1 MKTNWQKDIHDRL
14 GSYEKDAPEGLWEGI
29 SRELPKL
36 NDGVM
41 LTHKPQRTAK
51 FRMWRVAG
59 VAAAASVA
67 LVIGYNFL
75 GNSAK
80 DNINIATNT
89 PKHPNML
96 ASNQKPLG
104 NEPTGVCAEQA
115 THSADDLLS
124 EQPVLASASM
134 EQPVLASAS
143 TEQPTLANASTET
156 DVKVISSKEE
166 NSSKEEYS
174 KKEENGKENEQAE
187 VKPEKRE
194 DSRVLPKSQ
203 NDALLAYND
212 LTERRGSADV
222 SSRWSVSTG
231 AMGGLGASST
241 TTAYGD
247 YLVLASPGVMDAKD
261 SPMLDMNTV
270 NRDVEQ
276 KTEYDHHLPIRI
288 GLSVAYALT
297 DRLSISSGLTYT
309 RLSSDIKDASRE
321 SKYIGEQRLHYV
333 GIPVNVSYKVAS
345 FRWISLYGTAGV
357 LAEKCVSGT
366 TDEGYVENNTMK
378 YTNTQD
384 ISSKPLQM
392 SVNAGVGIQFDFV
405 DNVGI
410 YAEPGLSYY
419 FDDGS
424 ALQTI
429 YKEKPLNFNLNV
441 GVRFKLGKWKQ

>member
-14 GSYEKDAPEGLWEGI
+14 GSYEKDAPVGLWEGI
-29 SRELPKL
+29 SRRMPKL
-36 NDGVM
+36 NDGGM
-41 LTHKPQRTAK
+41 LTLKPQRTAK

-75 GNSAK
+75 GNHTK

-89 PKHPNML
+89 TKHPNML
-96 ASNQKPLG
+96 ASNKKPLG
-104 NEPTGVCAEQA
+104 NEPTGVSAEQA
-115 THSADDLLS
+115 THSEDNLLA
-124 EQPVLASASM
+124 EQPTLANAST
-134 EQPVLASAS
+134 EQPTLASAS
-143 TEQPTLANASTET
+143 TEQPTLANVSTET
-156 DVKVISSKEE
+156 NVKEISSKEE
-166 NSSKEEYS
+166 NS
-174 KKEENGKENEQAE
+174 KEENKQTET
-187 VKPEKRE
+187 KPAKRE
-194 DSRVLPKSQ
+194 DSYVLPHNPDK
-203 NDALLAYND
+203 NLLAFND
-212 LTERRGSADV
+212 MTERRGDEDAP
-222 SSRWSVSTG
+222 SRWSVSTG
-231 AMGGLGASST
+231 AMGGLGASGT
-241 TTAYGD
+241 TIAYGD
-247 YLVLASPGVMDAKD
+247 HLVLSSPGVADTKD
-261 SPMLDMNTV
+261 SPMLDMNTI
-270 NRDVEQ
+270 NRDIET

-345 FRWISLYGTAGV
+345 SRWISLYGTAGV

-378 YTNTQD
+378 YTNTHD

-392 SVNAGVGIQFDFV
+392 SVNAGVGIQFDFI

-441 GVRFKLGKWKQ
+441 GVRFKLEKRKP

>member
-67 LVIGYNFL
+67 LVIGYSFL

-96 ASNQKPLG
+96 ASSQMPLG
-104 NEPTGVCAEQA
+104 NEPTGVCADQA
-115 THSADDLLS
+115 THSADDLL
-124 EQPVLASASM
+124 A
-134 EQPVLASAS
+134 
-143 TEQPTLANASTET
+143 EQPTLANASTKQPTLAKASTEQPTLASVSTET
-156 DVKVISSKEE
+156 DVKEIGSKEE
-166 NSSKEEYS
+166 NS
-174 KKEENGKENEQAE
+174 KEENKQTET
-187 VKPEKRE
+187 KPAKRE
-194 DSRVLPKSQ
+194 DSYVLPK
-203 NDALLAYND
+203 NPDNNLLAFND
-212 LTERRGSADV
+212 MTERRGDEDAP
-222 SSRWSVSTG
+222 SRWSVSTG
-231 AMGGLGASST
+231 AMGGLGASGT

-247 YLVLASPGVMDAKD
+247 HLVLSSPGVADTKD
-261 SPMLDMNTV
+261 SPMLDMNTI
-270 NRDVEQ
+270 NRDIET
-276 KTEYDHHLPIRI
+276 KTEYEHHLPIRI

-309 RLSSDIKDASRE
+309 RLSSDIKDTSRE

-345 FRWISLYGTAGV
+345 FRWLGLYGTAGV

-378 YTNTQD
+378 YTNTHD

-392 SVNAGVGIQFDFV
+392 SVNAGVGIQFDFI

-441 GVRFKLGKWKQ
+441 GVRFKLSKY

>member
-36 NDGVM
+36 NDGGM
-41 LTHKPQRTAK
+41 LTDKPQRTAK

-75 GNSAK
+75 GNDVQ
-80 DNINIATNT
+80 DNINIPTNT
-89 PKHPNML
+89 TNHHNML
-96 ASNQKPLG
+96 ASNKKPLG
-104 NEPTGVCAEQA
+104 NEPTDICADQV

-124 EQPVLASASM
+124 DQPKLAN
-134 EQPVLASAS
+134 AS
-143 TEQPTLANASTET
+143 TEQPTLASASTET
-156 DVKVISSKEE
+156 NVKEIGSKEE
-166 NSSKEEYS
+166 NS
-174 KKEENGKENEQAE
+174 KKENGQTE

-194 DSRVLPKSQ
+194 DNRMLRKNQ
-203 NDALLAYND
+203 DDALLAYND
-212 LTERRGSADV
+212 VTERSGSTDAP
-222 SSRWSVSTG
+222 SRWSVSTG
-231 AMGGLGASST
+231 AMGGLGASGT

-247 YLVLASPGVMDAKD
+247 YLVLSCPGVMDTKD
-261 SPMLDMNTV
+261 SPMLDMSSV
-270 NRDVEQ
+270 NRDEET
-276 KTEYDHHLPIRI
+276 KTEYEHHLPIRI

-345 FRWISLYGTAGV
+345 SRWISLYGTAGV

-392 SVNAGVGIQFDFV
+392 SVNAGVGIQFDFI

-424 ALQTI
+424 VLQTI

-441 GVRFKLGKWKQ
+441 GVRFKLSKF

>member
-67 LVIGYNFL
+67 LVIGYSFF
-75 GNSAK
+75 GNSAN
-80 DNINIATNT
+80 DNINIPTNT

-104 NEPTGVCAEQA
+104 NEPTGVNADQT
-115 THSADDLLS
+115 THSADNLLS
-124 EQPVLASASM
+124 EQPTLASASM
-134 EQPVLASAS
+134 EQPKLASAS

-166 NSSKEEYS
+166 NSSKEEDS

-194 DSRVLPKSQ
+194 DSRMLPKSQ

-231 AMGGLGASST
+231 AMGGLGASGT

-247 YLVLASPGVMDAKD
+247 YLVLASPGAMDAKD

-345 FRWISLYGTAGV
+345 FRWLGLYGTAGV

-392 SVNAGVGIQFDFV
+392 SVNAGVGIQFDFI

-441 GVRFKLGKWKQ
+441 GVRFKLGK

>member
-29 SRELPKL
+29 SRRMPKL
-36 NDGVM
+36 NDGGM
-41 LTHKPQRTAK
+41 LTDKPQRTAK

-59 VAAAASVA
+59 VAVAASVA

-75 GNSAK
+75 GNDVQ
-80 DNINIATNT
+80 DNINIPTNT
-89 PKHPNML
+89 TNHHNML
-96 ASNQKPLG
+96 ASNKKPLG
-104 NEPTGVCAEQA
+104 NEPTDICADQV

-124 EQPVLASASM
+124 DQPKLAN
-134 EQPVLASAS
+134 AS

-156 DVKVISSKEE
+156 NVKEIGSKEE
-166 NSSKEEYS
+166 NS
-174 KKEENGKENEQAE
+174 KKENGQTE

-194 DSRVLPKSQ
+194 DNRMLRKNQ
-203 NDALLAYND
+203 DDALLAYND
-212 LTERRGSADV
+212 VTERSGSTDAP
-222 SSRWSVSTG
+222 SRWSVSTG
-231 AMGGLGASST
+231 AMGGLGASGT

-247 YLVLASPGVMDAKD
+247 YLVLSCPGVMDTKD
-261 SPMLDMNTV
+261 SPMLDMSSV
-270 NRDVEQ
+270 NRDEET
-276 KTEYDHHLPIRI
+276 KTEYEHHLPIRI

-345 FRWISLYGTAGV
+345 SRWISLYGTAGV

-378 YTNTQD
+378 YTNTHD

-392 SVNAGVGIQFDFV
+392 SVNAGVGIQFDFI

-441 GVRFKLGKWKQ
+441 GVRFKLEKRKP

>member
-29 SRELPKL
+29 SRGMPKL
-36 NDGVM
+36 NDGGM

-67 LVIGYNFL
+67 LVIGYSFL

-96 ASNQKPLG
+96 ASNKKPLG
-104 NEPTGVCAEQA
+104 NEPTGVSADQA
-115 THSADDLLS
+115 THSEDNLLA
-124 EQPVLASASM
+124 EQPTLAN
-134 EQPVLASAS
+134 VS
-143 TEQPTLANASTET
+143 TEQPTLAFASTET
-156 DVKVISSKEE
+156 DVKEISSKEE
-166 NSSKEEYS
+166 NS
-174 KKEENGKENEQAE
+174 KEENKQTETKTA
-187 VKPEKRE
+187 KRE
-194 DSRVLPKSQ
+194 DSYVLPH
-203 NDALLAYND
+203 NPDNNLLAFND
-212 LTERRGSADV
+212 MTERRGDEDAP
-222 SSRWSVSTG
+222 SRWSVSTG
-231 AMGGLGASST
+231 AMGGLGATGT

-247 YLVLASPGVMDAKD
+247 HLVLSSPGVADTKD
-261 SPMLDMNTV
+261 SPMLDMNTI
-270 NRDVEQ
+270 NRDIET

-297 DRLSISSGLTYT
+297 DRMSISSGLTYT

-345 FRWISLYGTAGV
+345 SRWISLYGTAGV

-392 SVNAGVGIQFDFV
+392 SVNAGVGIQFDFI

-441 GVRFKLGKWKQ
+441 GVRFKLSKY

>member
-36 NDGVM
+36 NDGGM
-41 LTHKPQRTAK
+41 LTDKPQRTAK
-51 FRMWRVAG
+51 FKMWRVAG

-67 LVIGYNFL
+67 LVIGYSFL
-75 GNSAK
+75 GNDTK

-89 PKHPNML
+89 TKHPNML
-96 ASNQKPLG
+96 ASNKKPLG
-104 NEPTGVCAEQA
+104 NEPTDICAEQA
-115 THSADDLLS
+115 THSEDNLLA
-124 EQPVLASASM
+124 EQPT
-134 EQPVLASAS
+134 LASAS
-143 TEQPTLANASTET
+143 TETN
-156 DVKVISSKEE
+156 VKEIGSKEE
-166 NSSKEEYS
+166 NNS
-174 KKEENGKENEQAE
+174 KKEENSKKDNGLAE
-187 VKPEKRE
+187 VKPEKHE
-194 DSRVLPKSQ
+194 DNRVLTKHTD
-203 NDALLAYND
+203 DALLAHND
-212 LTERRGSADV
+212 VTERRGSADAP
-222 SSRWSVSTG
+222 SRWSVSTG
-231 AMGGLGASST
+231 AMGGLGASGT

-247 YLVLASPGVMDAKD
+247 YLVLSCPGVMDTKD
-261 SPMLDMNTV
+261 SPMLDMSSV
-270 NRDVEQ
+270 NRDVET
-276 KTEYDHHLPIRI
+276 KTEYEHHLPIRI

-297 DRLSISSGLTYT
+297 DRLSIGTGLTYT
-309 RLSSDIKDASRE
+309 RLSSDIKDASME
-321 SKYIGEQRLHYV
+321 SNYSGEQRLHYV

-345 FRWISLYGTAGV
+345 SRWISLYGTAGV

-392 SVNAGVGIQFDFV
+392 SVNAGVGIQFNV
-405 DNVGI
+405 HDNVGI

-441 GVRFKLGKWKQ
+441 GVRFKLSKF

>member
-29 SRELPKL
+29 SRRMPKL
-36 NDGVM
+36 NDGGM
-41 LTHKPQRTAK
+41 LTDKPQRTAK

-75 GNSAK
+75 GNDVQ
-80 DNINIATNT
+80 DNINIPTNT
-89 PKHPNML
+89 TKHPNML
-96 ASNQKPLG
+96 ASSQKPIG
-104 NEPTGVCAEQA
+104 NEPTGVCADQA

-124 EQPVLASASM
+124 EQPTLAK
-134 EQPVLASAS
+134 AS

-156 DVKVISSKEE
+156 NVKEISSKKENSKEE
-166 NSSKEEYS
+166 N
-174 KKEENGKENEQAE
+174 GQTE

-194 DSRVLPKSQ
+194 DNRMLRKNQ
-203 NDALLAYND
+203 DDALLAYND
-212 LTERRGSADV
+212 VTERSGSTDAP
-222 SSRWSVSTG
+222 SRWSVSTG
-231 AMGGLGASST
+231 AMGGLGASGT

-247 YLVLASPGVMDAKD
+247 YLVLSCPGGADTKD
-261 SPMLDMNTV
+261 SPMLDMSSV

-321 SKYIGEQRLHYV
+321 SKYIGEQRLHYI

-345 FRWISLYGTAGV
+345 FRWLGLYGTAGV
-357 LAEKCVSGT
+357 LVEKCVSGT

-392 SVNAGVGIQFDFV
+392 SVNAGVGIQFDFI

-441 GVRFKLGKWKQ
+441 GVRFKLGKWKP

>member
-41 LTHKPQRTAK
+41 LTHKPQRNAA

-75 GNSAK
+75 GNDVQ
-80 DNINIATNT
+80 DNINIPTNT
-89 PKHPNML
+89 TNHHNML
-96 ASNQKPLG
+96 ASNKKPIG

-124 EQPVLASASM
+124 EQPKLYKAY
-134 EQPVLASAS
+134 
-143 TEQPTLANASTET
+143 TEQPTLASASTET
-156 DVKVISSKEE
+156 DVKEISSKEE
-166 NSSKEEYS
+166 NS
-174 KKEENGKENEQAE
+174 KKENGQTE

-194 DSRVLPKSQ
+194 DNRMLRKNQ
-203 NDALLAYND
+203 DDALLAYND
-212 LTERRGSADV
+212 VTERSGSTDAP
-222 SSRWSVSTG
+222 SRWSVSTG
-231 AMGGLGASST
+231 AMGGLGASGT

-247 YLVLASPGVMDAKD
+247 YLVLSCPGGADTKD
-261 SPMLDMNTV
+261 SPMLDMSSV
-270 NRDVEQ
+270 NRDVET
-276 KTEYDHHLPIRI
+276 KTEYEHHLPIRI

-345 FRWISLYGTAGV
+345 SRWISLYGTAGV

-378 YTNTQD
+378 YTNTHD

-392 SVNAGVGIQFDFV
+392 SVNAGVGIQFDFI

-441 GVRFKLGKWKQ
+441 GVRFKLEKRKP

>member
-36 NDGVM
+36 NDGGM
-41 LTHKPQRTAK
+41 LTDKPQRTAK
-51 FRMWRVAG
+51 FGMWRVAG

-75 GNSAK
+75 GNDTK

-89 PKHPNML
+89 LKHPNML

-104 NEPTGVCAEQA
+104 NEPTGICAEQA

-124 EQPVLASASM
+124 EQPVLAKASI
-134 EQPVLASAS
+134 
-143 TEQPTLANASTET
+143 EQPTLAKAFTET
-156 DVKVISSKEE
+156 DVKEI
-166 NSSKEEYS
+166 SSKEEYS

-212 LTERRGSADV
+212 LTERRGSADA
-222 SSRWSVSTG
+222 SSRWTVSTG
-231 AMGGLGASST
+231 AMGGLGASGT

-247 YLVLASPGVMDAKD
+247 YLVLSCPGVMDAKD

-288 GLSVAYALT
+288 GLNVAYALT

-333 GIPVNVSYKVAS
+333 GIPLNVSYKVAS
-345 FRWISLYGTAGV
+345 FRWLGLYGTAGV

-378 YTNTQD
+378 YTNTHD

-392 SVNAGVGIQFDFV
+392 SVNAGVGIQFDFI

-441 GVRFKLGKWKQ
+441 GVRFKLSKY

>member
-29 SRELPKL
+29 SRRMPKL
-36 NDGVM
+36 NDGGM
-41 LTHKPQRTAK
+41 LTDKPQRTAK

-67 LVIGYNFL
+67 LVIGYSFL
-75 GNSAK
+75 GNDVQ
-80 DNINIATNT
+80 DNINIPTNT
-89 PKHPNML
+89 TKHPNML
-96 ASNQKPLG
+96 ASSQKPIG

-124 EQPVLASASM
+124 EQPKLYKAY
-134 EQPVLASAS
+134 
-143 TEQPTLANASTET
+143 TEQPTLASASTET
-156 DVKVISSKEE
+156 DVKEISSKKENSKEE
-166 NSSKEEYS
+166 NK
-174 KKEENGKENEQAE
+174 QAE

-194 DSRVLPKSQ
+194 DNRMLRKNQ
-203 NDALLAYND
+203 DDALLAFND
-212 LTERRGSADV
+212 MTERRGDEDAP
-222 SSRWSVSTG
+222 SRWSVSTG
-231 AMGGLGASST
+231 AMGGLGASGT

-247 YLVLASPGVMDAKD
+247 YLVLSCPGGADTKD
-261 SPMLDMNTV
+261 SPMLDMSSV
-270 NRDVEQ
+270 NRDVET
-276 KTEYDHHLPIRI
+276 KTEYEHHLPIRI

-345 FRWISLYGTAGV
+345 FRWLGLYGTAGV

-378 YTNTQD
+378 YTNTHD

-392 SVNAGVGIQFDFV
+392 SVNAGVGIQFDFI

-441 GVRFKLGKWKQ
+441 GVRFKLGK

>member
-29 SRELPKL
+29 SRRMPKL
-36 NDGVM
+36 NDGGM
-41 LTHKPQRTAK
+41 LTDKPQRTAK

-59 VAAAASVA
+59 VAVAASVA

-75 GNSAK
+75 GNDVQ
-80 DNINIATNT
+80 DNINIPTNT
-89 PKHPNML
+89 TNHHNML
-96 ASNQKPLG
+96 ASNKKPIG

-124 EQPVLASASM
+124 EQPKLYKAY
-134 EQPVLASAS
+134 
-143 TEQPTLANASTET
+143 TEQPTLASASTET
-156 DVKVISSKEE
+156 DVKEIGSKEE
-166 NSSKEEYS
+166 NS
-174 KKEENGKENEQAE
+174 KKENGQTE

-194 DSRVLPKSQ
+194 DNRMLRKNQ
-203 NDALLAYND
+203 DDALLAYND
-212 LTERRGSADV
+212 VTERSGSTDAP
-222 SSRWSVSTG
+222 SRWSVSTG
-231 AMGGLGASST
+231 AMGGLGASGT

-247 YLVLASPGVMDAKD
+247 YLVLSCPGGADTKD
-261 SPMLDMNTV
+261 SPMLDMSSV
-270 NRDVEQ
+270 NRDEET
-276 KTEYDHHLPIRI
+276 KTEYEHHLPIRI

-321 SKYIGEQRLHYV
+321 NKYIGEQRLHYV

-345 FRWISLYGTAGV
+345 SRWISLYGTAGV
-357 LAEKCVSGT
+357 LAEKCVAGS
-366 TDEGYVENNTMK
+366 TDEGYVVNNTVQQ
-378 YTNTQD
+378 TNTHD
-384 ISSKPLQM
+384 ISTKPLQM
-392 SVNAGVGIQFDFV
+392 SVNAGVGIQFNV
-405 DNVGI
+405 HDNVGI

-441 GVRFKLGKWKQ
+441 GVRFKLSKF

>member
-29 SRELPKL
+29 SRRMPKL
-36 NDGVM
+36 NDGGM

-67 LVIGYNFL
+67 LVIGYSFL

-89 PKHPNML
+89 TKHPNML
-96 ASNQKPLG
+96 ASSQKPLG
-104 NEPTGVCAEQA
+104 NEPTGVSADQA
-115 THSADDLLS
+115 THSADDLLA
-124 EQPVLASASM
+124 EQPTLAN
-134 EQPVLASAS
+134 AS
-143 TEQPTLANASTET
+143 TEQPTLANASMET
-156 DVKVISSKEE
+156 DVKEISSKEE
-166 NSSKEEYS
+166 NS
-174 KKEENGKENEQAE
+174 KEENKQTET
-187 VKPEKRE
+187 KPVKRE
-194 DSRVLPKSQ
+194 DSYVLPH
-203 NDALLAYND
+203 NPDNNLLAFND
-212 LTERRGSADV
+212 MTERRGDEDAP
-222 SSRWSVSTG
+222 SRWSVSTG
-231 AMGGLGASST
+231 AMGGLGASGT

-247 YLVLASPGVMDAKD
+247 HLVLSSPGVADTKD
-261 SPMLDMNTV
+261 SPMLDMNTI

-321 SKYIGEQRLHYV
+321 SKYIGEQRLHYI

-345 FRWISLYGTAGV
+345 SRWISLYGTAGV

-392 SVNAGVGIQFDFV
+392 SVNAGVGIQFDII

-441 GVRFKLGKWKQ
+441 GVRFKLSKY

>member
-29 SRELPKL
+29 SRRMPKL
-36 NDGVM
+36 NDGIM

-89 PKHPNML
+89 TKHPNML
-96 ASNQKPLG
+96 ASNKKPLG

-115 THSADDLLS
+115 THSEDNLLA
-124 EQPVLASASM
+124 EQPTLAKASMEQPTLASASM
-134 EQPVLASAS
+134 
-143 TEQPTLANASTET
+143 EQPTLANASTET
-156 DVKVISSKEE
+156 DVKEISSKEE
-166 NSSKEEYS
+166 NSSKEEDS

-231 AMGGLGASST
+231 AMGGLGASGT

-247 YLVLASPGVMDAKD
+247 YLVLSCPGGADTKD

-309 RLSSDIKDASRE
+309 RLASDIKDASRE

-378 YTNTQD
+378 YTNTHD

-392 SVNAGVGIQFDFV
+392 SVNAGVGIQFDFIE
-405 DNVGI
+405 NVGI
-410 YAEPGLSYY
+410 YAEPGLRYY

-424 ALQTI
+424 VLQTI

-441 GVRFKLGKWKQ
+441 GVRFKLSKY

>member
-36 NDGVM
+36 NDGDM
-41 LTHKPQRTAK
+41 LTHKPQRKAA

-67 LVIGYNFL
+67 LVIGYGFL

-89 PKHPNML
+89 TKHPNML
-96 ASNQKPLG
+96 ASNKKPLG

-115 THSADDLLS
+115 THSEDNLLA
-124 EQPVLASASM
+124 EQPT
-134 EQPVLASAS
+134 LASAS
-143 TEQPTLANASTET
+143 TEQPALTSASTET
-156 DVKVISSKEE
+156 DVKEISSKEISSKEE
-166 NSSKEEYS
+166 NSKEENS
-174 KKEENGKENEQAE
+174 KKENKQTEA
-187 VKPEKRE
+187 KPAKRE
-194 DSRVLPKSQ
+194 DSYVLPQ
-203 NDALLAYND
+203 NPDNNLLAFND
-212 LTERRGSADV
+212 MTERRGDEDA
-222 SSRWSVSTG
+222 SSRWTVSTG
-231 AMGGLGASST
+231 AMGGLGASGT

-247 YLVLASPGVMDAKD
+247 YLVLSCPGGADTKD
-261 SPMLDMNTV
+261 SPMLDMNTI
-270 NRDVEQ
+270 NRDIET

-297 DRLSISSGLTYT
+297 DQLSISSGLTYT
-309 RLSSDIKDASRE
+309 RLASDIKDASRE

-333 GIPVNVSYKVAS
+333 GIPLNVSYKVAS
-345 FRWISLYGTAGV
+345 FRWLGLYGTAGV

-392 SVNAGVGIQFDFV
+392 SVNAGVGIQFDFI

-441 GVRFKLGKWKQ
+441 GVRFKLGK

>member
-67 LVIGYNFL
+67 LVIGYSFF

-80 DNINIATNT
+80 DNINIPTNT
-89 PKHPNML
+89 TKHPNML
-96 ASNQKPLG
+96 ASNKKPLG
-104 NEPTGVCAEQA
+104 NEPTGVSADQA
-115 THSADDLLS
+115 MHSEDDLLS
-124 EQPVLASASM
+124 EQPKLAN
-134 EQPVLASAS
+134 AS
-143 TEQPTLANASTET
+143 TEQPTLASVSTEQPTLASASTET
-156 DVKVISSKEE
+156 DVKEISSKEE
-166 NSSKEEYS
+166 NKQTVTNKQTET
-174 KKEENGKENEQAE
+174 
-187 VKPEKRE
+187 KPAKRE
-194 DSRVLPKSQ
+194 DSYVLPH
-203 NDALLAYND
+203 NPDNNLLAFND
-212 LTERRGSADV
+212 MTERRGDEDAP
-222 SSRWSVSTG
+222 SRWSVSTG
-231 AMGGLGASST
+231 AMGGLGATGT

-247 YLVLASPGVMDAKD
+247 HLVLSSPGVADTKD
-261 SPMLDMNTV
+261 SPMLDMNTI

-345 FRWISLYGTAGV
+345 FRWLGLYGTAGV

-392 SVNAGVGIQFDFV
+392 SVNAGVGIQFDFI

-441 GVRFKLGKWKQ
+441 GVRFRLSKY

>member
-14 GSYEKDAPEGLWEGI
+14 GGYEKDAPEGLWEGI

-36 NDGVM
+36 NDGGM
-41 LTHKPQRTAK
+41 LTDKPQRTAK

-67 LVIGYNFL
+67 LVIGYSFL

-80 DNINIATNT
+80 DNINIPTNT
-89 PKHPNML
+89 TKHPNML
-96 ASNQKPLG
+96 ASSQKPLG
-104 NEPTGVCAEQA
+104 NEPTGVSAEQA
-115 THSADDLLS
+115 THSEDNLLA
-124 EQPVLASASM
+124 EQPT
-134 EQPVLASAS
+134 LASAS
-143 TEQPTLANASTET
+143 TEQPTLASASTEQPTLASASMET
-156 DVKVISSKEE
+156 DVKEISSKEE
-166 NSSKEEYS
+166 NS
-174 KKEENGKENEQAE
+174 KEENKQTETKTA
-187 VKPEKRE
+187 KRE
-194 DSRVLPKSQ
+194 DSYVLPK
-203 NDALLAYND
+203 NPDNNLLAFND
-212 LTERRGSADV
+212 MTERSGDEDAP
-222 SSRWSVSTG
+222 SRWSVSTG
-231 AMGGLGASST
+231 AMGGLGASGT
-241 TTAYGD
+241 TIAYGD
-247 YLVLASPGVMDAKD
+247 HLVLSSPGVADTKD
-261 SPMLDMNTV
+261 SPMLDMNTI
-270 NRDVEQ
+270 NRDIET
-276 KTEYDHHLPIRI
+276 KTEYEHHLPIRI

-309 RLSSDIKDASRE
+309 RLASDIKDASRE

-345 FRWISLYGTAGV
+345 FRWLGLYGTAGV

-392 SVNAGVGIQFDFV
+392 SVNAGVGIQFDFI

-441 GVRFKLGKWKQ
+441 GVRFKLSKY

>member
-29 SRELPKL
+29 SRRMPKL
-36 NDGVM
+36 NDGGM
-41 LTHKPQRTAK
+41 LTDKPQRTAK

-59 VAAAASVA
+59 VAVAASVA

-75 GNSAK
+75 GNDVQ
-80 DNINIATNT
+80 DNINIPTNT
-89 PKHPNML
+89 TNHHNML
-96 ASNQKPLG
+96 ASNKKPIG

-124 EQPVLASASM
+124 EQPKLYKAY
-134 EQPVLASAS
+134 
-143 TEQPTLANASTET
+143 TEQPTLASASTET
-156 DVKVISSKEE
+156 DVKEIGSKEE
-166 NSSKEEYS
+166 NS
-174 KKEENGKENEQAE
+174 KKENGQTE

-194 DSRVLPKSQ
+194 DNRMLRKNQ
-203 NDALLAYND
+203 DDALLAYND
-212 LTERRGSADV
+212 VTERSGSTDAP
-222 SSRWSVSTG
+222 SRWSVSTG
-231 AMGGLGASST
+231 AMGGLGASGT

-247 YLVLASPGVMDAKD
+247 YLVLSCPGVMDTKD
-261 SPMLDMNTV
+261 SPMLDMSSV
-270 NRDVEQ
+270 NRDEET
-276 KTEYDHHLPIRI
+276 KTEYEHHLPIRI

-345 FRWISLYGTAGV
+345 FRWLGLYGTAGV

-378 YTNTQD
+378 YTNTHD

-392 SVNAGVGIQFDFV
+392 SVNAGVGIQFDFI

-441 GVRFKLGKWKQ
+441 GVRFKLSKF

>member
-14 GSYEKDAPEGLWEGI
+14 RCYEKDAPEGLWEGI

-36 NDGVM
+36 NDGGM

-51 FRMWRVAG
+51 FRLWRVAG

-67 LVIGYNFL
+67 LVIGYSFL

-80 DNINIATNT
+80 DNINIPTNT
-89 PKHPNML
+89 TKHPNML
-96 ASNQKPLG
+96 ASSQKPLG
-104 NEPTGVCAEQA
+104 NVPTGVCAEQA
-115 THSADDLLS
+115 THSEDNLLA
-124 EQPVLASASM
+124 EQPKLAK
-134 EQPVLASAS
+134 AS
-143 TEQPTLANASTET
+143 TEQPTLASASMET
-156 DVKVISSKEE
+156 DVKEIGSKEE
-166 NSSKEEYS
+166 NS
-174 KKEENGKENEQAE
+174 KEENKQTETKTA
-187 VKPEKRE
+187 KRE
-194 DSRVLPKSQ
+194 DSYVLPH
-203 NDALLAYND
+203 NPDNNLLAFND
-212 LTERRGSADV
+212 MTERRGDEDAP
-222 SSRWSVSTG
+222 SRWSVSTG
-231 AMGGLGASST
+231 AMGGLGASGT
-241 TTAYGD
+241 TIAYGD
-247 YLVLASPGVMDAKD
+247 HLVLSSPGVADTKD
-261 SPMLDMNTV
+261 SPMLDMNTI
-270 NRDVEQ
+270 NRDIET
-276 KTEYDHHLPIRI
+276 KTEYEHHLPIRI

-345 FRWISLYGTAGV
+345 SRWISLYGTAGV

-392 SVNAGVGIQFDFV
+392 SVNAGVGIQFDFI

-441 GVRFKLGKWKQ
+441 GVRFKLSKY

>member
-29 SRELPKL
+29 SRRMPKL

-41 LTHKPQRTAK
+41 LTHKPQRKAA

-75 GNSAK
+75 GNDTK

-89 PKHPNML
+89 TKHPNIL
-96 ASNQKPLG
+96 ASNKKPLG
-104 NEPTGVCAEQA
+104 NEPTDICADQA
-115 THSADDLLS
+115 THSADDLL
-124 EQPVLASASM
+124 A
-134 EQPVLASAS
+134 
-143 TEQPTLANASTET
+143 EQPTLANASTEQPTLASASTEQPALASASTET
-156 DVKVISSKEE
+156 DVKEISSKEE
-166 NSSKEEYS
+166 NSSKEEDS

-231 AMGGLGASST
+231 AMGGLGASGT

-247 YLVLASPGVMDAKD
+247 HLVFSSPGVVDTKD
-261 SPMLDMNTV
+261 SPMLDMNTI
-270 NRDVEQ
+270 NRDIET
-276 KTEYDHHLPIRI
+276 KTEYEHHLPIRI

-309 RLSSDIKDASRE
+309 RLASDIKDASRE

-345 FRWISLYGTAGV
+345 SRWISLYGTAGV

-392 SVNAGVGIQFDFV
+392 SVNAGVGIQFDFI

-441 GVRFKLGKWKQ
+441 GVRFRLSKY

>member
-14 GSYEKDAPEGLWEGI
+14 GSYEKDAPEGLWEGV

-36 NDGVM
+36 NDGGM

-75 GNSAK
+75 GNDVQ
-80 DNINIATNT
+80 DNINIPTNT
-89 PKHPNML
+89 TKHPNML
-96 ASNQKPLG
+96 ASNKKPLG
-104 NEPTGVCAEQA
+104 NEPTGVSADQT
-115 THSADDLLS
+115 THSADDLLA
-124 EQPVLASASM
+124 EQPTLANVSTK
-134 EQPVLASAS
+134 QPTLASAS
-143 TEQPTLANASTET
+143 TEQPTLASASMET
-156 DVKVISSKEE
+156 DVKEISSKEE
-166 NSSKEEYS
+166 NKQTVTNKQTE
-174 KKEENGKENEQAE
+174 A
-187 VKPEKRE
+187 KPAKRE
-194 DSRVLPKSQ
+194 DSYVLPH
-203 NDALLAYND
+203 NPDNNLLAFND
-212 LTERRGSADV
+212 MTERRGDEDAP
-222 SSRWSVSTG
+222 SRWSVSTG
-231 AMGGLGASST
+231 AMGGLGASGT

-247 YLVLASPGVMDAKD
+247 HLVLSSPGVADTKD
-261 SPMLDMNTV
+261 SPMLDMNTI
-270 NRDVEQ
+270 NRDIET
-276 KTEYDHHLPIRI
+276 KTEYEHHLPIRI

-345 FRWISLYGTAGV
+345 SRWISLYGTAGV

-392 SVNAGVGIQFDFV
+392 SVNAGVGIQFDFI

-424 ALQTI
+424 ELQTI

-441 GVRFKLGKWKQ
+441 GVRFKLSKY

>member
-29 SRELPKL
+29 SRRMPKL
-36 NDGVM
+36 NDGGM
-41 LTHKPQRTAK
+41 LTDKPQRTAK

-67 LVIGYNFL
+67 LVIGYSFL
-75 GNSAK
+75 GNDVQ

-89 PKHPNML
+89 TKHPNML
-96 ASNQKPLG
+96 ASNKKPLG

-124 EQPVLASASM
+124 EQPKLAK
-134 EQPVLASAS
+134 AS
-143 TEQPTLANASTET
+143 TEQPTLASASTET
-156 DVKVISSKEE
+156 DVKEIGSKEE
-166 NSSKEEYS
+166 NS
-174 KKEENGKENEQAE
+174 KKEENKQAE

-194 DSRVLPKSQ
+194 DNRMLRKNQ
-203 NDALLAYND
+203 DDALLAYND
-212 LTERRGSADV
+212 VTERSGSTDAP
-222 SSRWSVSTG
+222 SRWSVSTG
-231 AMGGLGASST
+231 AMGGLGASGT

-247 YLVLASPGVMDAKD
+247 YLVLSCPGGADTKD
-261 SPMLDMNTV
+261 SPMLDMSSV
-270 NRDVEQ
+270 NRDVET
-276 KTEYDHHLPIRI
+276 KTEYEHHLPIRI

-309 RLSSDIKDASRE
+309 RLASDIKDASRE

-345 FRWISLYGTAGV
+345 SRWISLYGTAGV

-378 YTNTQD
+378 YTNTHD

-392 SVNAGVGIQFDFV
+392 SVNAGVGIQFDFI

-441 GVRFKLGKWKQ
+441 GVRFKLGK

>member
-41 LTHKPQRTAK
+41 LTHKPQRNAA

-75 GNSAK
+75 GNDVQ
-80 DNINIATNT
+80 DNINIPTNT
-89 PKHPNML
+89 TNHHNML
-96 ASNQKPLG
+96 ASSQKPIG

-124 EQPVLASASM
+124 DQPKLAN
-134 EQPVLASAS
+134 AS
-143 TEQPTLANASTET
+143 TEQPTLASASTET
-156 DVKVISSKEE
+156 DVNEIGSKEE
-166 NSSKEEYS
+166 NS
-174 KKEENGKENEQAE
+174 KKENGQTE

-194 DSRVLPKSQ
+194 DNRMLHKNQ
-203 NDALLAYND
+203 DDALLAYND
-212 LTERRGSADV
+212 VTERSGSTDAP
-222 SSRWSVSTG
+222 SRWSVSTG
-231 AMGGLGASST
+231 AMGGLGASGT

-247 YLVLASPGVMDAKD
+247 YLVLSCPGVMDTKD
-261 SPMLDMNTV
+261 SPMLDMSSV
-270 NRDVEQ
+270 NRDEET
-276 KTEYDHHLPIRI
+276 KTEYEHHLPIRI

-345 FRWISLYGTAGV
+345 SRWISLYGTAGV

-378 YTNTQD
+378 YTNTHD

-392 SVNAGVGIQFDFV
+392 SVNAGVGIQFDFI

-441 GVRFKLGKWKQ
+441 GVRFKLEKRKP

>member
-36 NDGVM
+36 NDGGM
-41 LTHKPQRTAK
+41 LTDKPQRTAK

-67 LVIGYNFL
+67 LVIGYSFL

-80 DNINIATNT
+80 DNINIPTNT
-89 PKHPNML
+89 TKHPNML
-96 ASNQKPLG
+96 ASSQKPLG
-104 NEPTGVCAEQA
+104 NEPTDICADQA
-115 THSADDLLS
+115 THSEDNLLA
-124 EQPVLASASM
+124 EQPTLAK
-134 EQPVLASAS
+134 AS
-143 TEQPTLANASTET
+143 TEQPTLASVSTEQPTLASASMET
-156 DVKVISSKEE
+156 DVKEIGSKEE
-166 NSSKEEYS
+166 NS
-174 KKEENGKENEQAE
+174 KEENKQTET
-187 VKPEKRE
+187 KPVKRE
-194 DSRVLPKSQ
+194 DSYVLPHNQ
-203 NDALLAYND
+203 DNNLLAFND
-212 LTERRGSADV
+212 MTERRGDEDAP
-222 SSRWSVSTG
+222 SRWSVSTG
-231 AMGGLGASST
+231 AMGGLGASGT

-247 YLVLASPGVMDAKD
+247 HLVLSSPGVADTKD
-261 SPMLDMNTV
+261 SPMLDMNTI
-270 NRDVEQ
+270 NRDIET

-309 RLSSDIKDASRE
+309 RLASDIKDASRE

-345 FRWISLYGTAGV
+345 SRWISLYGTAGV

-378 YTNTQD
+378 YTNTHD

-392 SVNAGVGIQFDFV
+392 SVNAGVGIQFDII

-441 GVRFKLGKWKQ
+441 GVRFRLSKY

>member
-14 GSYEKDAPEGLWEGI
+14 GNYEKDAPEGLWEGI

-36 NDGVM
+36 NDGDM
-41 LTHKPQRTAK
+41 LTDKPQRTAK

-67 LVIGYNFL
+67 LVIGYSFL
-75 GNSAK
+75 GNDTK

-96 ASNQKPLG
+96 ASNKKPLG
-104 NEPTGVCAEQA
+104 NEPTGVSADQA
-115 THSADDLLS
+115 MHSEDDLLS
-124 EQPVLASASM
+124 EQPKLAN
-134 EQPVLASAS
+134 AS
-143 TEQPTLANASTET
+143 TEQPTLASVSTEQPTLASASTET
-156 DVKVISSKEE
+156 DVKEISSKEE
-166 NSSKEEYS
+166 NKQTVTNKQTET
-174 KKEENGKENEQAE
+174 
-187 VKPEKRE
+187 KPAKRE
-194 DSRVLPKSQ
+194 DSYVLPHNQ
-203 NDALLAYND
+203 DNNLLAFND
-212 LTERRGSADV
+212 MTERRGDEDV
-222 SSRWSVSTG
+222 PSRWSVSTG
-231 AMGGLGASST
+231 AMGGLGASGT

-247 YLVLASPGVMDAKD
+247 HLVLSSPGVADTKD
-261 SPMLDMNTV
+261 SPMLDMNTI
-270 NRDVEQ
+270 NRDIET

-297 DRLSISSGLTYT
+297 DRMSISSGLTYT
-309 RLSSDIKDASRE
+309 RLSSDIKDTSRE

-345 FRWISLYGTAGV
+345 SRWISLYGTAGV

-378 YTNTQD
+378 YTNTHD

-392 SVNAGVGIQFDFV
+392 SVNAGVGIQFDFI

-424 ALQTI
+424 ELQTI
-429 YKEKPLNFNLNV
+429 YKEKSLNFNLNV
-441 GVRFKLGKWKQ
+441 GVRFKLSKY

>member
-29 SRELPKL
+29 SRRMPKL

-67 LVIGYNFL
+67 LVIGYSFL
-75 GNSAK
+75 GNDTK
-80 DNINIATNT
+80 DNINIPTNT

-96 ASNQKPLG
+96 ASNKKPLG

-115 THSADDLLS
+115 THSADDLLL
-124 EQPVLASASM
+124 EQPT
-134 EQPVLASAS
+134 LASAS
-143 TEQPTLANASTET
+143 TEQPTLASVSTET
-156 DVKVISSKEE
+156 DVKEISSKEE
-166 NSSKEEYS
+166 DS

-212 LTERRGSADV
+212 LTERRGSADA
-222 SSRWSVSTG
+222 SSRWTVSTG
-231 AMGGLGASST
+231 AMGGLGASGT

-309 RLSSDIKDASRE
+309 RLASDIKDASRE

-333 GIPVNVSYKVAS
+333 GIPVNVSYKVVS
-345 FRWISLYGTAGV
+345 LRWLGLYGTAGV

-392 SVNAGVGIQFDFV
+392 SVNAGVGIQFDFI

-441 GVRFKLGKWKQ
+441 GVRFKLGK

>member
-29 SRELPKL
+29 SRRMPKL
-36 NDGVM
+36 NDGGM
-41 LTHKPQRTAK
+41 LTDKPQRTAK

-67 LVIGYNFL
+67 LVIGYSFL
-75 GNSAK
+75 GNDTK

-89 PKHPNML
+89 TNHHNML
-96 ASNQKPLG
+96 ASNKKPLG
-104 NEPTGVCAEQA
+104 NEPTDICAEQA

-124 EQPVLASASM
+124 EQSALAKA
-134 EQPVLASAS
+134 L
-143 TEQPTLANASTET
+143 TEQPTLANASMET
-156 DVKVISSKEE
+156 DVKEIGSKEE
-166 NSSKEEYS
+166 NNS
-174 KKEENGKENEQAE
+174 KKEENSKKENGQTE

-194 DSRVLPKSQ
+194 DNRMLRKNQ
-203 NDALLAYND
+203 DDALLAYND
-212 LTERRGSADV
+212 VTERSGSTDAP
-222 SSRWSVSTG
+222 SRWSVSTG
-231 AMGGLGASST
+231 AMGGLGASGT

-247 YLVLASPGVMDAKD
+247 YLVLSCPGVMDTKD
-261 SPMLDMNTV
+261 SPMLDMSSV
-270 NRDVEQ
+270 NRDVET
-276 KTEYDHHLPIRI
+276 KTEYEHHLPIRI

-345 FRWISLYGTAGV
+345 SRWISLYGTAGV

-392 SVNAGVGIQFDFV
+392 SVNAGVGIQFDII

-441 GVRFKLGKWKQ
+441 GVRFKLEKRKP

>member
-29 SRELPKL
+29 SRRMPKL
-36 NDGVM
+36 NDGGM
-41 LTHKPQRTAK
+41 LTDKPQRTAK

-59 VAAAASVA
+59 VAVAASVA

-75 GNSAK
+75 GNDTK
-80 DNINIATNT
+80 DNINIPTNT
-89 PKHPNML
+89 TKHPNIL
-96 ASNQKPLG
+96 ASNKKPIG

-124 EQPVLASASM
+124 EQPKLYKAY
-134 EQPVLASAS
+134 
-143 TEQPTLANASTET
+143 TEQPTLASASTET
-156 DVKVISSKEE
+156 DVKEISSKEE
-166 NSSKEEYS
+166 NS
-174 KKEENGKENEQAE
+174 KKENGQTE

-194 DSRVLPKSQ
+194 DNRMLRKNQ
-203 NDALLAYND
+203 DDALLAYND
-212 LTERRGSADV
+212 VTERSGSTDAP
-222 SSRWSVSTG
+222 SRWSVSTG
-231 AMGGLGASST
+231 AMGGLGASGT

-247 YLVLASPGVMDAKD
+247 YLVLSCPGVMDTKD
-261 SPMLDMNTV
+261 SPMLDMSSV
-270 NRDVEQ
+270 NRDEET
-276 KTEYDHHLPIRI
+276 KTEYEHHLPIRI

-345 FRWISLYGTAGV
+345 SRWISLYGTAGV

-378 YTNTQD
+378 YTNTHD

-392 SVNAGVGIQFDFV
+392 SINAGVGIQFDFI

-441 GVRFKLGKWKQ
+441 GVRFKLEKRKP

>member
-36 NDGVM
+36 NDGGM
-41 LTHKPQRTAK
+41 LTDKPQRTAK

-67 LVIGYNFL
+67 LVIGYSFF

-96 ASNQKPLG
+96 ASNKKPLG

-115 THSADDLLS
+115 THSEDNLLA
-124 EQPVLASASM
+124 EQPTLASASM
-134 EQPVLASAS
+134 E
-143 TEQPTLANASTET
+143 T
-156 DVKVISSKEE
+156 DVKEISSKEIG
-166 NSSKEEYS
+166 SKEEN
-174 KKEENGKENEQAE
+174 KQTET
-187 VKPEKRE
+187 KPAKRE
-194 DSRVLPKSQ
+194 DSYVLPK
-203 NDALLAYND
+203 NPDNNLLAFND
-212 LTERRGSADV
+212 MTERRGDEDAP
-222 SSRWSVSTG
+222 SRWSVSTG
-231 AMGGLGASST
+231 AMGGLGASGT

-247 YLVLASPGVMDAKD
+247 YLVLSCPGVMDTKD
-261 SPMLDMNTV
+261 SPMLDMSSV
-270 NRDVEQ
+270 NRDEET
-276 KTEYDHHLPIRI
+276 KTEYEHHLPIRI

-345 FRWISLYGTAGV
+345 SRWISLYGTAGV

-392 SVNAGVGIQFDFV
+392 SVNAGVGIQFDFI

-441 GVRFKLGKWKQ
+441 GVRFKLSKY

>member
-29 SRELPKL
+29 SRRMPKL

-75 GNSAK
+75 GNDTK
-80 DNINIATNT
+80 DNINIPTNT
-89 PKHPNML
+89 TKHPNML
-96 ASNQKPLG
+96 ASSQKPIG

-124 EQPVLASASM
+124 EQPKLYKAYT
-134 EQPVLASAS
+134 EQPTLASAS
-143 TEQPTLANASTET
+143 TETN
-156 DVKVISSKEE
+156 VKEISSKEE
-166 NSSKEEYS
+166 NS
-174 KKEENGKENEQAE
+174 KKENGQAE
-187 VKPEKRE
+187 MKPEKRK
-194 DSRVLPKSQ
+194 DNRMLRKNQ
-203 NDALLAYND
+203 DDALLAYND
-212 LTERRGSADV
+212 VTERSGSTDAP
-222 SSRWSVSTG
+222 SRWSVSTG
-231 AMGGLGASST
+231 AMGGLGASGT

-247 YLVLASPGVMDAKD
+247 YLVLSCPGGADTKD
-261 SPMLDMNTV
+261 SPMLDMSSV
-270 NRDVEQ
+270 NRDVET
-276 KTEYDHHLPIRI
+276 KTEYEHHLPIRI

-345 FRWISLYGTAGV
+345 FRWLGLYGTAGV

-378 YTNTQD
+378 YTNTHD

-392 SVNAGVGIQFDFV
+392 SVNAGVGIQFDFI

-441 GVRFKLGKWKQ
+441 GVRFKLEKRKP

>member
-67 LVIGYNFL
+67 LVIGYSFL
-75 GNSAK
+75 GNDVQ
-80 DNINIATNT
+80 DNINIPTNT
-89 PKHPNML
+89 TKHPNML
-96 ASNQKPLG
+96 ASNKKPLG
-104 NEPTGVCAEQA
+104 NEPTGVSADQT
-115 THSADDLLS
+115 THSADNLLA
-124 EQPVLASASM
+124 EQPTLAKAST
-134 EQPVLASAS
+134 EQPKLASAS
-143 TEQPTLANASTET
+143 TEQPTLASASMET
-156 DVKVISSKEE
+156 DVKEISSKKENSKEE
-166 NSSKEEYS
+166 NKQTET
-174 KKEENGKENEQAE
+174 
-187 VKPEKRE
+187 KPAKRE
-194 DSRVLPKSQ
+194 DSYVLPH
-203 NDALLAYND
+203 NPDNNLLAFND
-212 LTERRGSADV
+212 MTERSGDEDAP
-222 SSRWSVSTG
+222 SRWSVSTG
-231 AMGGLGASST
+231 AMGGLGASGT

-247 YLVLASPGVMDAKD
+247 HLVLSSPGVADTKD
-261 SPMLDMNTV
+261 SPMLDMNTI
-270 NRDVEQ
+270 NRDIET
-276 KTEYDHHLPIRI
+276 KTEYEHHLPIRI

-345 FRWISLYGTAGV
+345 FRWLVLYGTAGV

-392 SVNAGVGIQFDFV
+392 SVNAGVGIQFDII

-424 ALQTI
+424 TLQTI
-429 YKEKPLNFNLNV
+429 YKEKSLNFNLNV
-441 GVRFKLGKWKQ
+441 GVRFKLSKY

>member
-67 LVIGYNFL
+67 LVIGYSFL

-89 PKHPNML
+89 TKHPNML
-96 ASNQKPLG
+96 ASNKKPIG

-124 EQPVLASASM
+124 EQPKLAK
-134 EQPVLASAS
+134 AS
-143 TEQPTLANASTET
+143 TEQPTLASASTET
-156 DVKVISSKEE
+156 DVKEISSKEE
-166 NSSKEEYS
+166 DS

-212 LTERRGSADV
+212 LTERRGSADAP
-222 SSRWSVSTG
+222 SRWSVSTG
-231 AMGGLGASST
+231 AMGGLGASGT

-247 YLVLASPGVMDAKD
+247 HLVLSSPGVADTKD
-261 SPMLDMNTV
+261 SPMLDMNTI
-270 NRDVEQ
+270 NRDIET
-276 KTEYDHHLPIRI
+276 KTEYEHHLPIRI

-309 RLSSDIKDASRE
+309 RLASDIKDASRE

-345 FRWISLYGTAGV
+345 FRWLGLYGTAGV

-392 SVNAGVGIQFDFV
+392 SVNAGVGIQFDFI

-441 GVRFKLGKWKQ
+441 GVRFKLSKY

>member
-29 SRELPKL
+29 SRRMPKL

-41 LTHKPQRTAK
+41 LAHKPQRTAK

-75 GNSAK
+75 GNDTK
-80 DNINIATNT
+80 NNINIATNT
-89 PKHPNML
+89 TKHPNML
-96 ASNQKPLG
+96 ASNKKPLG
-104 NEPTGVCAEQA
+104 NKPTSICAKQA
-115 THSADDLLS
+115 KHSADDLLS
-124 EQPVLASASM
+124 EQPTLYN
-134 EQPVLASAS
+134 AS
-143 TEQPTLANASTET
+143 TEQPTLASASTET
-156 DVKVISSKEE
+156 NVKEIGSKEE
-166 NSSKEEYS
+166 NS
-174 KKEENGKENEQAE
+174 KKENGQTE

-194 DSRVLPKSQ
+194 DNRMLRKNQ
-203 NDALLAYND
+203 DDALLAYND
-212 LTERRGSADV
+212 VTERRGSADA
-222 SSRWSVSTG
+222 SSRWTVSTG
-231 AMGGLGASST
+231 AMGGLGASGT

-247 YLVLASPGVMDAKD
+247 YLVLSCPGGADTKD
-261 SPMLDMNTV
+261 SPMLDMSSV
-270 NRDVEQ
+270 NRDVET
-276 KTEYDHHLPIRI
+276 KTEYEHHLPIRI

-297 DRLSISSGLTYT
+297 DRLSIGTGLTYT
-309 RLSSDIKDASRE
+309 RLSSDIKDASME
-321 SKYIGEQRLHYV
+321 SNYSGEQRLHYV

-345 FRWISLYGTAGV
+345 SRWISLYGTAGV

-378 YTNTQD
+378 YTNTHD

-392 SVNAGVGIQFDFV
+392 SINAGVGIQFNV
-405 DNVGI
+405 HDNVGI

-441 GVRFKLGKWKQ
+441 GVRFKLSKF

>member
-36 NDGVM
+36 NDGGM
-41 LTHKPQRTAK
+41 LTDKPQRTAK

-67 LVIGYNFL
+67 LVIGYSFL

-89 PKHPNML
+89 TKHPNML
-96 ASNQKPLG
+96 ASNKKPLG

-124 EQPVLASASM
+124 EQPKLAN
-134 EQPVLASAS
+134 AS
-143 TEQPTLANASTET
+143 TEQPTLASASMMT
-156 DVKVISSKEE
+156 DVKEISSKEE
-166 NSSKEEYS
+166 NS
-174 KKEENGKENEQAE
+174 KEENKQTETKTA
-187 VKPEKRE
+187 KRE
-194 DSRVLPKSQ
+194 DSYVLPH
-203 NDALLAYND
+203 NPDNNLLAFND
-212 LTERRGSADV
+212 MTERRGDEDAP
-222 SSRWSVSTG
+222 SRWSVSTG
-231 AMGGLGASST
+231 AMGGLGASGT

-247 YLVLASPGVMDAKD
+247 HLVFSSPGVADTKD
-261 SPMLDMNTV
+261 SPMLDMNTI
-270 NRDVEQ
+270 NRDIET

-345 FRWISLYGTAGV
+345 SRWISLYGTAGV

-366 TDEGYVENNTMK
+366 TDEGYAENNTMK
-378 YTNTQD
+378 YTNTHD

-392 SVNAGVGIQFDFV
+392 SVNAGVGIQFDII

-441 GVRFKLGKWKQ
+441 GVRFRLSKY

>member
-67 LVIGYNFL
+67 LVIGYSFL

-104 NEPTGVCAEQA
+104 NEPTGVNADQT
-115 THSADDLLS
+115 THSADNLLS

-134 EQPVLASAS
+134 EQPKLASAS

-194 DSRVLPKSQ
+194 DNRMLRKNQ
-203 NDALLAYND
+203 DDALLAYND

-222 SSRWSVSTG
+222 SSRWTVSTG
-231 AMGGLGASST
+231 AMGGLGASGT

-309 RLSSDIKDASRE
+309 RLASDIKDASRE

-345 FRWISLYGTAGV
+345 SRWISLYGTAGV

-392 SVNAGVGIQFDFV
+392 SVNAGVGIQFDFI

-441 GVRFKLGKWKQ
+441 GVRFKLGK

>member
-29 SRELPKL
+29 SRRMPKL
-36 NDGVM
+36 NDGGM

-67 LVIGYNFL
+67 LVIGYSFF

-89 PKHPNML
+89 TKHPNML
-96 ASNQKPLG
+96 ASNKKPLG
-104 NEPTGVCAEQA
+104 NEPTDICADQA

-124 EQPVLASASM
+124 EQPKLAN
-134 EQPVLASAS
+134 AS
-143 TEQPTLANASTET
+143 TEQPTLASASMKT
-156 DVKVISSKEE
+156 DVKEISSKEE
-166 NSSKEEYS
+166 NS
-174 KKEENGKENEQAE
+174 KEENKQTETKTA
-187 VKPEKRE
+187 KRE
-194 DSRVLPKSQ
+194 DSYVLPHNPDNNLQ
-203 NDALLAYND
+203 AFNDM
-212 LTERRGSADV
+212 TERRGDEDAP
-222 SSRWSVSTG
+222 SRWSVSTG
-231 AMGGLGASST
+231 AMGGLGASGT

-247 YLVLASPGVMDAKD
+247 HLVLSSPGVADTKD
-261 SPMLDMNTV
+261 SPMLDMNTI
-270 NRDVEQ
+270 NRDIET
-276 KTEYDHHLPIRI
+276 KTEYEHPLPIRI

-309 RLSSDIKDASRE
+309 RLSSDIKDTSRE

-345 FRWISLYGTAGV
+345 FRWLGLYGTAGV

-378 YTNTQD
+378 YTNTHD

-392 SVNAGVGIQFDFV
+392 SVNAGVGIQFDFI

-441 GVRFKLGKWKQ
+441 GVRFKLSKY

>member
-75 GNSAK
+75 GNDTK
-80 DNINIATNT
+80 DNINIPTNT
-89 PKHPNML
+89 TKHPNML
-96 ASNQKPLG
+96 ASNKKPLG

-115 THSADDLLS
+115 THSADDLLA
-124 EQPVLASASM
+124 EQPKLAKASM
-134 EQPVLASAS
+134 EQPALAS
-143 TEQPTLANASTET
+143 ASTET
-156 DVKVISSKEE
+156 DVKEIGSKEE
-166 NSSKEEYS
+166 NS
-174 KKEENGKENEQAE
+174 KEENKQTET
-187 VKPEKRE
+187 KPAKRE
-194 DSRVLPKSQ
+194 DSYVLPH
-203 NDALLAYND
+203 NPDNNLLAYND
-212 LTERRGSADV
+212 VTERRGSADAP
-222 SSRWSVSTG
+222 SRWSVSTG
-231 AMGGLGASST
+231 AMGGLGASGT

-247 YLVLASPGVMDAKD
+247 YLVLSCPGGADTKD
-261 SPMLDMNTV
+261 SPMLDMSSV
-270 NRDVEQ
+270 NRDVET
-276 KTEYDHHLPIRI
+276 KTEYEHHLPIRI

-345 FRWISLYGTAGV
+345 FRWLGLYGTAGV

-378 YTNTQD
+378 YTNTHD

-392 SVNAGVGIQFDFV
+392 SVNAGVGIQFDFI

-441 GVRFKLGKWKQ
+441 GVRFKLGKWKP

>member
-29 SRELPKL
+29 SRRMPKL
-36 NDGVM
+36 NDGGM
-41 LTHKPQRTAK
+41 LTDKPQRTAK

-75 GNSAK
+75 GNDTK
-80 DNINIATNT
+80 DNINIPTNT
-89 PKHPNML
+89 TKHPNIL
-96 ASNQKPLG
+96 ASNKKPLG

-124 EQPVLASASM
+124 DQPKLAN
-134 EQPVLASAS
+134 AS
-143 TEQPTLANASTET
+143 TEQPTLASASTET
-156 DVKVISSKEE
+156 DVKEISSKEE
-166 NSSKEEYS
+166 NS
-174 KKEENGKENEQAE
+174 KKENGQTE

-194 DSRVLPKSQ
+194 DNRMLHKNQ
-203 NDALLAYND
+203 DDALLAYND
-212 LTERRGSADV
+212 VTERSGSTDAP
-222 SSRWSVSTG
+222 SRWSVSTG
-231 AMGGLGASST
+231 AMGGLGASGT

-247 YLVLASPGVMDAKD
+247 YLVLSCPGGADTKD
-261 SPMLDMNTV
+261 SPMLDMSSV
-270 NRDVEQ
+270 NRDEET
-276 KTEYDHHLPIRI
+276 KTEYEHHLPIRI

-345 FRWISLYGTAGV
+345 SRWISLYGTAGV

-378 YTNTQD
+378 YTNTHD

-392 SVNAGVGIQFDFV
+392 SINAGVGIQFDFI

-441 GVRFKLGKWKQ
+441 GVRFKLEKRKP